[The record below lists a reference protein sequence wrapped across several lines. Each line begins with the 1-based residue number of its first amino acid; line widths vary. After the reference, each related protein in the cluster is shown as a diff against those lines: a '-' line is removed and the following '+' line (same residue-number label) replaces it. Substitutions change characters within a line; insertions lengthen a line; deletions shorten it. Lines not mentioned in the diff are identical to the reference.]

1 MVIIIAIIRPLSPL
15 AHSKEQWIFDSG
27 CVRQLYA
34 STKNVIQSIILGADC
49 CETHF
54 AGTPLNGGLTIKYQE
69 NLSPHIGMQCNLHI
83 VQISEKIL
91 VKLNLAS
98 CCKRKALMI
107 MICIYQILA

>member
-49 CETHF
+49 CETLCRDSAQWRLNYKIPRKPQPPHRHAVQF
-54 AGTPLNGGLTIKYQE
+54 AHNSNKHE
-69 NLSPHIGMQCNLHI
+69 NFGETQ
-83 VQISEKIL
+83 
-91 VKLNLAS
+91 S
-98 CCKRKALMI
+98 CVLR
-107 MICIYQILA
+107 